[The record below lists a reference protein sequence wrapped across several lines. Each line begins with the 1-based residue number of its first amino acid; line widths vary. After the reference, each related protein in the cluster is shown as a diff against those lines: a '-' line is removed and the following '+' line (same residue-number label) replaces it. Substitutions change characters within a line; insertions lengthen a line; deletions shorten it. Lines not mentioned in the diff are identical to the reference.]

1 MSSSIPT
8 TAGPKP
14 VDPYKAKNYD
24 PNAPVQEKIEDLVK
38 FIKDIKY
45 GMLTTKASDSELL
58 SSRAMALAGTVCL
71 SILSPPSHATMF
83 LISGANI
90 YCSTFAL

>member
-1 MSSSIPT
+1 MSSPQIST
-8 TAGPKP
+8 SAGSKP
-14 VDPYKAKNYD
+14 IDPYKAKSYD

-58 SSRAMALAGTVCL
+58 SSRAMALAGTVRIPL
-71 SILSPPSHATMF
+71 PPSQ
-83 LISGANI
+83 NI
-90 YCSTFAL
+90 VP